1 MANYGLGLGAFTQ
14 GFAGGLG
21 LGQKWQDTQRR
32 NDQQKAIEGVNTE
45 VKSAFDAD
53 VAAGKTTPD
62 KYTDYWIQNALP
74 KLTQTYIQN
83 GNVEQAAALQKW
95 GESDAA
101 RRGTAAF
108 GRILTAGSF
117 EDAGKAFTELATT
130 KGYLPNGYV
139 LAGSEAVPGANGQ
152 QGYKFTWRSP
162 DGKSYSQQFGSI
174 DELKTAA
181 AGALNPEAMAKM
193 HLDRA
198 NWAAEDQRRL
208 GLYRSQKE
216 IDAQPG
222 LQPPPDGFR
231 WNADRSGYEAIPGGP
246 ADVGYQG
253 AKAQATQAPPAG
265 FTRRPDGGG
274 YIPVPGGPADP
285 GYISAKTK
293 AETEAKSGPQNN
305 PYATGAYTEGQG
317 KAATFADRMAQAH
330 EIINQNEN
338 INSGWSGAAG
348 AAVSSALGGRAPAV
362 ANAVSSEARQKVEQ
376 AQRNFINSVLRRES
390 GAVISS
396 DEFANARQQYFPQP
410 GDTPEVIAQ
419 KRQNRESSI
428 QGLFREAGPSY
439 KPPKGWEDPTK
450 PPQPTA
456 KGQGAQTGGGTPT
469 SSAPVMGAPKT
480 TQAAPN
486 DALAQAKAAI
496 ARGAPRDAVMKRL
509 QQMGVDTAGI

>member
-1 MANYGLGLGAFTQ
+1 MASLGIGLGSFAR
-14 GFAGGLG
+14 GFAGGIG
-21 LGQKWQDTQRR
+21 LGQQWKEAERR
-32 NDQQKAIEGVNTE
+32 DKAQQAVDAVNTDT
-45 VKSAFDAD
+45 KAAFDAD

-62 KYTDYWIQNALP
+62 KYTEYWTANALP
-74 KLTQTYIQN
+74 KLTQTYVQN
-83 GNVEQAAALQKW
+83 GNVEHAAALQKW

-101 RRGTAAF
+101 KRGTAAF
-108 GRILTAGSF
+108 GRILTAGNF
-117 EDAGKAFTELATT
+117 EDAGRAFTDLATT
-130 KGYLPNGYV
+130 KGYLPAGYV
-139 LAGSEAVPGANGQ
+139 LAGSEAVAGPNGQ
-152 QGYKFTWRSP
+152 QGYKFTWRAP
-162 DGKSYSQQFGSI
+162 DGKTYSQQFNSM
-174 DELKTAA
+174 DELKTTA
-181 AGALNPEAMAKM
+181 AGALNPEAVAQQHVAMGT
-193 HLDRA
+193 
-198 NWAAEDQRRL
+198 WAAEDKRQL
-208 GLYRSQKE
+208 GLYQGKKE

-222 LQPPPDGFR
+222 LQPASPGFR
-231 WNADRSGYEAIPGGP
+231 KTATGEEPIPGGP
-246 ADVGYQG
+246 ASPSYLG
-253 AKAQATQAPPAG
+253 AKTQAE
-265 FTRRPDGGG
+265 TD
-274 YIPVPGGPADP
+274 
-285 GYISAKTK
+285 AKK
-293 AETEAKSGPQNN
+293 GAQQN
-305 PYATGAYTEGQG
+305 PYANGSFTEGQG

-450 PPQPTA
+450 PPQPTTT
-456 KGQGAQTGGGTPT
+456 GQGAQPGTGTPT
-469 SSAPVMGAPKT
+469 SSAPSQGAPKT
-480 TQAAPN
+480 AQVAPN

-496 ARGAPRDAVMKRL
+496 ARGAPRDAVLKRL
-509 QQMGVDTAGI
+509 QQLGVDTAGI

>member
-21 LGQKWQDTQRR
+21 LGQRWQDTQRR

-62 KYTDYWIQNALP
+62 KYTDYWTQNALP

-108 GRILTAGSF
+108 GRVLTAGSF

-130 KGYLPNGYV
+130 KGYLPAGYV

-152 QGYKFTWRSP
+152 QGYKFTWRAP

-193 HLDRA
+193 HLERA

-222 LQPPPDGFR
+222 LQPASPGFR
-231 WNADRSGYEAIPGGP
+231 KTATGEEPIPGGP
-246 ADVGYQG
+246 AS
-253 AKAQATQAPPAG
+253 
-265 FTRRPDGGG
+265 
-274 YIPVPGGPADP
+274 P
-285 GYISAKTK
+285 GYRGSVAQ
-293 AETEAKSGPQNN
+293 AETEAKKGPQLN
-305 PYATGAYTEGQG
+305 PYANGSYTEGQG
-317 KAATFADRMAQAH
+317 KAATFADRMAQSH
-330 EIINQNEN
+330 DIINQNEN
-338 INSGWSGAAG
+338 INSGWAGAAG

-390 GAVISS
+390 GAVISDS
-396 DEFANARQQYFPQP
+396 EFANARQQYFPQP

-450 PPQPTA
+450 APQPTA
-456 KGQGAQTGGGTPT
+456 AGQGAQPGAATPT
-469 SSAPVMGAPKT
+469 SSAPTPTQGAPKAA
-480 TQAAPN
+480 QAAPN